1 MDGLMQF
8 VSKVKDWL
16 AQITE
21 AGYVLLSFIVLL
33 YILLG
38 AESGS
43 FVISVMANLL
53 LLIAAVTP
61 QVLVAVAIVVALI
74 YLVQRKT

>member
-8 VSKVKDWL
+8 VSKVTGWL
-16 AQITE
+16 ARITE

-53 LLIAAVTP
+53 LLIEAVTP

-74 YLVQRKT
+74 YLVRRKA